1 MSAGKIIGYIVSAI
15 LIFFGILFVWA
26 AFSPEGET
34 GWIVVGIITVA
45 IGLGIILFIKF
56 REPKPAQPP
65 QEIVQKIDLSS
76 DIQVEKLKCQNCGGQ
91 LDQNSVSVKAG
102 AVFVNCPYCGAS
114 YQIVEEPKW

>member
-15 LIFFGILFVWA
+15 LIFFGILFIWA
-26 AFSPEGET
+26 AFSPGGET
-34 GWIVVGIITVA
+34 GWVVVGIITVA

-56 REPKPAQPP
+56 REPKPAEPP

>member
-15 LIFFGILFVWA
+15 LIFFGILFIWA
-26 AFSPEGET
+26 AFIPGGET